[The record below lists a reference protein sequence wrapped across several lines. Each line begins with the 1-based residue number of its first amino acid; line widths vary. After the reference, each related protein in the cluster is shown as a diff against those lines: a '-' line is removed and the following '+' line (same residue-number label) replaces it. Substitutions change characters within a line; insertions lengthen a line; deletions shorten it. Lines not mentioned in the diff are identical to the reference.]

1 MEFDVALHRT
11 VGYSWVIGGS
21 AMQDAIARVETMD
34 GTLKERYD
42 EVKQRIAAA
51 AVRSGRKPEQIMLV
65 VVSKSATI
73 EQIRELI
80 SLGQQDFGENR
91 VQQLI
96 QRVAQIDE
104 HLVRLRELRGQAP
117 EVRWHMIGT
126 IQRNKVR
133 KAVELSRLIQSVD
146 SLRLAEEIH
155 VQAARREQPIDILL
169 EVNVSGEISKHG
181 ITGAAVRHVVQ
192 QLDTMV
198 NIRVRG
204 LMCMAPL
211 VGGSTAA
218 RQTFDRGFEL
228 FTDVRQSG
236 QGEKPLI
243 CSRWECLA
251 TSKRQFLQE
260 QTLFELDLRSLA
272 QANPRPHQ
280 NLTRRQR
287 SHDFFGGDGVRE
299 QFQFGIPR
307 WKRSHK
313 LKLTNTLGEFARD

>member
-1 MEFDVALHRT
+1 MRRMRISTPTIADNEHAGSVGKFQLHTHENRSS
-11 VGYSWVIGGS
+11 GYPWRIGGS
-21 AMQDAIARVETMD
+21 AMQDAIARVVTMD
-34 GTLKERYD
+34 GTLQERY
-42 EVKQRIAAA
+42 EAVKQRIAAA
-51 AVRSGRKPEQIMLV
+51 AIRSGRKPEHIMLV
-65 VVSKSATI
+65 VVTKAATI
-73 EQIRELI
+73 DQIRELI
-80 SLGQQDFGENR
+80 ALGHQDFGEGR

-104 HLVRLRELRGQAP
+104 HLVRLRELRGSTP
-117 EVRWHMIGT
+117 EVRWHMVGS

-133 KAVELSRLIQSVD
+133 KTVELARLIQSVD

-211 VGGSTAA
+211 VGGAVAA
-218 RQTFDRGFEL
+218 RQTFDRGYEL

-236 QGEKPLI
+236 QGGKTFDLL
-243 CSRWECLA
+243 SMGM
-251 TSKRQFLQE
+251 SGD
-260 QTLFELDLRSLA
+260 FEEA
-272 QANPRPHQ
+272 IAAGANI
-280 NLTRRQR
+280 
-287 SHDFFGGDGVRE
+287 VRV
-299 QFQFGIPR
+299 GSAIIGP
-307 WKRSHK
+307 
-313 LKLTNTLGEFARD
+313 GEPEVAGESPTA

>member
-1 MEFDVALHRT
+1 MQNRSFTSRVEFLVALRRA
-11 VGYSWVIGGS
+11 VGYSWEIGGS

-42 EVKQRIAAA
+42 EVKRRIAAA
-51 AVRSGRKPEQIMLV
+51 AIRSGRKPEQIMLV
-65 VVSKSATI
+65 VVSKSGTI

-80 SLGQQDFGENR
+80 SFGQQDFGENR

-155 VQAARREQPIDILL
+155 VQAARREQPIDVLL

-211 VGGSTAA
+211 VGGTSAA
-218 RQTFDRGFEL
+218 RETFDRGFEL

-236 QGEKPLI
+236 QGGKMFDLLSMGMSGDFEEAI
-243 CSRWECLA
+243 LA
-251 TSKRQFLQE
+251 G
-260 QTLFELDLRSLA
+260 
-272 QANPRPHQ
+272 ANIVRVG
-280 NLTRRQR
+280 
-287 SHDFFGGDGVRE
+287 SAIFGASESEASSESDTE
-299 QFQFGIPR
+299 TEI
-307 WKRSHK
+307 
-313 LKLTNTLGEFARD
+313 A

>member
-1 MEFDVALHRT
+1 
-11 VGYSWVIGGS
+11 
-21 AMQDAIARVETMD
+21 MQDAIARVVTMD
-34 GTLKERYD
+34 GTLQERY
-42 EVKQRIAAA
+42 EAVKQRIAAA
-51 AVRSGRKPEQIMLV
+51 AIRSGRKPEHIMLV
-65 VVSKSATI
+65 VVTKAATI
-73 EQIRELI
+73 DQIRELI
-80 SLGQQDFGENR
+80 ALGHQDFGEGR

-104 HLVRLRELRGQAP
+104 HLVRLRELRGSTP
-117 EVRWHMIGT
+117 EVRWHMVGS

-133 KAVELSRLIQSVD
+133 KTVELARLIQSVD

-211 VGGSTAA
+211 VGGAVAA
-218 RQTFDRGFEL
+218 RQTFDRGYEL

-236 QGEKPLI
+236 QGGKTFDLL
-243 CSRWECLA
+243 SMGM
-251 TSKRQFLQE
+251 SGD
-260 QTLFELDLRSLA
+260 FEEA
-272 QANPRPHQ
+272 IAAGANI
-280 NLTRRQR
+280 
-287 SHDFFGGDGVRE
+287 VRV
-299 QFQFGIPR
+299 GSAIIGP
-307 WKRSHK
+307 
-313 LKLTNTLGEFARD
+313 GEPEVAGESPTA